1 LLECL
6 RRPSKSHPRKWL
18 ASNATCVVSTDA
30 MSALTPCCCH
40 ALKHSPNCVFIYG
53 RRQQGAAEK
62 VAAARVA
69 AGKVLTALWAAEGA
83 LQARRLAD
91 DSGLP
96 QITRPF
102 RLFPFSPKLWHG
114 NGASTTM
121 GAPTCFVRGVKTSGG
136 GQGYGHPS
144 GDRICQVMRCH
155 RLSWES
161 CGQRAHD

>member
-62 VAAARVA
+62 AAAARVA
-69 AGKVLTALWAAEGA
+69 AGKVLAELWAAAGA

-102 RLFPFSPKLWHG
+102 DFSPSPQNYDRSPSPQNHG
-114 NGASTTM
+114 TEMARR
-121 GAPTCFVRGVKTSGG
+121 PQWVPPRVLCGVSK
-136 GQGYGHPS
+136 HRE
-144 GDRICQVMRCH
+144 GDRVMAT
-155 RLSWES
+155 L
-161 CGQRAHD
+161 RATEFGR